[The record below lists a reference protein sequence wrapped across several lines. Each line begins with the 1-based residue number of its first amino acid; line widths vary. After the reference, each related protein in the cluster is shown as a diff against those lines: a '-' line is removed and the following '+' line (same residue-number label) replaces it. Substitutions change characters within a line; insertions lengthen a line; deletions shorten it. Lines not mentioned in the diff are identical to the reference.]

1 MPREQFSSCLRI
13 AYWRDG
19 NGHSA
24 YTIVT
29 TVVMTIKNMTNAPR
43 ASVRPMSRFGSATFR
58 RNSSAVS
65 GNSSAAEFEPRTNSY
80 REFQRRASAA
90 FHPFMT
96 RMIAAII
103 TIEDGTQIT

>member
-1 MPREQFSSCLRI
+1 
-13 AYWRDG
+13 
-19 NGHSA
+19 
-24 YTIVT
+24 
-29 TVVMTIKNMTNAPR
+29 MTMKNMTKAPM

-65 GNSSAAEFEPRTNSY
+65 GNSSAAEFDPRTNSY

-103 TIEDGTQIT
+103 SIEDGTQIV